1 MSVKDKVVIITGA
14 SSGIGA
20 ATAKRLAAGGAKLAL
35 IARHEEALDQLKNEL
50 PAADVL
56 TFATD
61 VTDPVGLQKAVDVT
75 KAKFGRVD
83 VLFNNAGIMPLSP
96 LSEARRDDWQK
107 LVDVNIM
114 GVLNGIAAVLP
125 TMHEQGSGHILATSS
140 TAGHK
145 VFPTFAVYSGTKFA
159 VRAIMDGLRQEEA
172 ANHIKSTIITPGT
185 VTTNLYK
192 TIPGKDAQA
201 AEASLHDNPN
211 RSLTADDVAQQV
223 VRAIDTPANVSVSE
237 INVRPIEQEA

>member
-1 MSVKDKVVIITGA
+1 MSNQGKVVIITGA

-20 ATAKRLAAGGAKLAL
+20 ATARLLAKEGAKLML
-35 IARHEEALDQLKNEL
+35 VARHPEALEAIKKDFPEGQ
-50 PAADVL
+50 VL
-56 TFATD
+56 TAVAD
-61 VTDPVGLQKAVDVT
+61 VTDFAALKSAVDQT
-75 KAKFGRVD
+75 QQTFGRVD

-96 LSEARRDDWQK
+96 LSEAKRDDWQRT
-107 LVDVNIM
+107 VDVNIM

-125 TMHEQGSGHILATSS
+125 ILHKQGSGHILATSS

-172 ANHIKSTIITPGT
+172 KNHIKSTVVTPGT
-185 VTTNLYK
+185 TTTDLYK

-201 AEASLHDNPN
+201 AEASLHDDPN
-211 RSLTADDVAQQV
+211 RSLRAEDVAEQV

-237 INVRPIEQEA
+237 VNVRPIEQEA

>member
-1 MSVKDKVVIITGA
+1 MTIKDKVVIITGA

-20 ATAKRLAAGGAKLAL
+20 ATARLLAQQGAKLML
-35 IARHEEALDQLKNEL
+35 VARHQEALDKLKADL
-50 PAADVL
+50 APAQVL
-56 TFATD
+56 TATAD
-61 VTDPVGLQKAVDVT
+61 VTDFTALKTAVDQAN
-75 KAKFGRVD
+75 KEFGRVD

-96 LSEARRDDWQK
+96 LRDGQRADWQK
-107 LVDVNIM
+107 TVDVNIM

-125 TMHEQGSGHILATSS
+125 IMEKQQAGHILATSS

-172 ANHIKSTIITPGT
+172 AHHIKSTVITPGT
-185 VTTNLYK
+185 TTTNLYK
-192 TIPGKDAQA
+192 TIPGEQAQA
-201 AEASLHDNPN
+201 AEAHLHDDTN
-211 RSLTADDVAQQV
+211 RSLSAADVAEQV

-237 INVRPIEQEA
+237 VNVRPIEQEA

>member
-1 MSVKDKVVIITGA
+1 MSIKGKVVVITGA

-20 ATAKRLAAGGAKLAL
+20 ATARQLAQKGAKLML
-35 IARHEEALDQLKNEL
+35 IARHEAPLQTFKKEFPD
-50 PAADVL
+50 ADIL
-56 TFATD
+56 TVSAD
-61 VTDPVGLQKAVDVT
+61 VTDFDALQAAVNQT
-75 KAKFGRVD
+75 KQAFGRVD
-83 VLFNNAGIMPLSP
+83 ILFNNAGIMPLSP
-96 LSEARRDDWQK
+96 LAESKRDDWQK
-107 LVDVNIM
+107 TINVNIM

-125 TMHEQGSGHILATSS
+125 IMHEQGAGHILTTSS

-172 ANHIKSTIITPGT
+172 KSHIKSTVITPGT
-185 VTTNLYK
+185 TTTNLYK
-192 TIPGKDAQA
+192 TIPGQQAQA
-201 AEASLHDNPN
+201 AEASLHDDPN

-237 INVRPIEQEA
+237 VNVRPIEQEA

>member
-1 MSVKDKVVIITGA
+1 M
-14 SSGIGA
+14 
-20 ATAKRLAAGGAKLAL
+20 L
-35 IARHEEALDQLKNEL
+35 IARHDEPLQKIKDEFAKTDI
-50 PAADVL
+50 L
-56 TFATD
+56 TAVAD
-61 VTDPVGLQKAVDVT
+61 VTDFAGLKAAVDQT
-75 KAKFGRVD
+75 KEAFGRVD

-96 LSEARRDDWQK
+96 LAELKRDDWQK
-107 LVDVNIM
+107 TVDVNIM

-125 TMHEQGSGHILATSS
+125 IMHEQGAGHILATSS

-145 VFPTFAVYSGTKFA
+145 VFPTFAVYSGTKYA

-172 ANHIKSTIITPGT
+172 KNHIKSTVITPGT
-185 VTTNLYK
+185 TTTNLYK
-192 TIPGKDAQA
+192 TIPGQQAQK

-237 INVRPIEQEA
+237 VNVRPIEQEA

>member
-1 MSVKDKVVIITGA
+1 MSVKDKVVVITGA

-20 ATAKRLAAGGAKLAL
+20 ATAKRLAAGGAKLVL
-35 IARHEEALDQLKNEL
+35 IARHEEALDKLKSEM
-50 PAADVL
+50 PDTDIL

-61 VTDPVGLQKAVDVT
+61 VTDYVGLQKAIDI
-75 KAKFGRVD
+75 AKSRFGRID

-96 LSEARRDDWQK
+96 LSEGRHDDWQK

-125 TMHEQGSGHILATSS
+125 IMHKQGAGHILATSS

-172 ANHIKSTIITPGT
+172 ANHIKSTVITPGT

-201 AEASLHDNPN
+201 SEASLHGNPN

-237 INVRPIEQEA
+237 VNVRPIEQEA